1 MDKRFEELLL
11 KYVDED
17 DRPKRRRIEEELWD
31 KFGTTK
37 AVLVMDLSRFST
49 LTQKYGIVYNLSMV
63 RRMQIVSRPIIEQ
76 AGGEIVKY
84 EADNCFAMFDDVRSA
99 VRASV
104 AMNHAFDEMNL
115 YTQEEFNIRVG
126 IGIDYGEVLLIG
138 GPDYF
143 GMAVNRA
150 SKLGED
156 VANSGEI
163 LITKTA
169 FDILPADAG
178 IEAKPLELSISGLKL
193 DALVIKY

>member
-31 KFGTTK
+31 KFGTIK

-84 EADNCFAMFDDVRSA
+84 EADNCFAMFDDVLSA

>member
-1 MDKRFEELLL
+1 
-11 KYVDED
+11 
-17 DRPKRRRIEEELWD
+17 
-31 KFGTTK
+31 
-37 AVLVMDLSRFST
+37 
-49 LTQKYGIVYNLSMV
+49 
-63 RRMQIVSRPIIEQ
+63 
-76 AGGEIVKY
+76 
-84 EADNCFAMFDDVRSA
+84 
-99 VRASV
+99 
-104 AMNHAFDEMNL
+104 MNVH
-115 YTQEEFNIRVG
+115 TQEEFNIRVG

>member
-84 EADNCFAMFDDVRSA
+84 EADNCFAMFDDVLSA